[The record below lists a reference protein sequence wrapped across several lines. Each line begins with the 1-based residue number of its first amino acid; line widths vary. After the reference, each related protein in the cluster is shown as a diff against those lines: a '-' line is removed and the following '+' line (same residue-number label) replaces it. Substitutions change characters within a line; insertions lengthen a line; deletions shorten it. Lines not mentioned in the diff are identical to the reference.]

1 MKIRHI
7 IMATAISAALV
18 SCGDEPK
25 QEACNEPQ
33 ACQENYEALANQYA
47 KVTLTSNID
56 HLSANEK
63 EMLGYL
69 FEAGKIMDDIFW
81 TENLGGDRDEFLSK
95 IEDPNARK
103 FAEINYGPWDQLDGL
118 RSFIPSYGKMPAGA
132 GFYPTDMTKEEFEAW
147 DNPDKTSLYT
157 LVRRDEDGQLYT
169 VWFHEAYKEQIEKAA
184 GLLMKASD
192 LAGDKEFAEYLR
204 LRANAL
210 LTDDYFE
217 SDMAWM
223 NVRNNNVDFVIGPI
237 ENYVDAL
244 YGYKAAH
251 ESFILIKDLDW
262 SAQLARY
269 AALLPELQTKLP
281 VPAEYKKEKPGT
293 DADLAVYDVV
303 FYGGDC
309 NMGSKTIAINLP
321 NDEKVQ
327 LQKGTRKLQLKNAMQ
342 AKFDQIVMPISNVL
356 MTEASRPNIKFDAF
370 FANVMF
376 HEVAHGLGI
385 KNTLNGQ
392 GTVRH
397 ALKEQYS
404 AIEEAKADV
413 LGLFLVTK
421 LSEMGE
427 YTNTTLEE
435 NYTTF
440 MAGIFRSVRFGA
452 ASAHGKANML
462 TFNFLEREGA
472 FTRNAEGLY
481 AIDFPKM
488 KAAIEK
494 LGGEILKAEGDGSYE
509 FVKEWIA
516 NDGVIRPALQADLDK
531 VNSLG
536 IPKDIWYEMGM
547 EYLLGEQ
554 VVR

>member
-1 MKIRHI
+1 MKLLNIAMVI
-7 IMATAISAALV
+7 TMAAVIT
-18 SCGDEPK
+18 SCGKPQKK
-25 QEACNEPQ
+25 QTQ
-33 ACQENYEALANQYA
+33 DTQKDGKNYAEMANQYA
-47 KVTLTSNID
+47 KVTLTSDIS
-56 HLSANEK
+56 HLSDNEK
-63 EMLGYL
+63 KMLDYL

-81 TENLGGDRDEFLSK
+81 TQNFGGDKEEFLNS
-95 IEDPNARK
+95 ITDPDARI

-118 RSFIPSYGKMPAGA
+118 KSFIDGYGAMPAGA
-132 GFYPTDMTKEEFEAW
+132 NFYPSDMTIEEFEEW

-157 LVRRDEDGQLYT
+157 LIRRDNNGNLQT
-169 VWFHEAYKEQIEKAA
+169 VWYHDAYSEQIKTAA
-184 GLLMKASD
+184 DLLMKASE
-192 LAGDKEFAEYLR
+192 LAGDKEFANYLK
-204 LRANAL
+204 LRADAL
-210 LTDDYFE
+210 LTDEYFE

-223 NVRNNNVDFVIGPI
+223 DVRNNNVDFVVGPI

-244 YGYKAAH
+244 FGYKAAH
-251 ESFILIKDLDW
+251 EAFILIKDQDW
-262 SAQLARY
+262 SSKLSHY
-269 AALLPELQTKLP
+269 AELLPELQTKLP
-281 VPAEYKKEKPGT
+281 VKEEYKKEKPGS

-342 AKFDQIVMPISNVL
+342 AKFDKILVPISNVL
-356 MTEASRPNIKFDAF
+356 MTPESRDNVNFDAF

-385 KNTLNGQ
+385 KNTLDGK

-404 AIEEAKADV
+404 AIEEAKADI

-421 LSEMGE
+421 LYEMGE
-427 YTNTTLEE
+427 YNNSTLLE

-481 AIDFPKM
+481 SIDFDKM
-488 KAAIEK
+488 KLAVEK
-494 LGGEILKAEGDGSYE
+494 LGGEILVAQGDGNYD

-516 NDGVIRPALQADLDK
+516 TDGIIKPTLQQDLDK
-531 VNSLG
+531 VNSMG
-536 IPKDIWYEMGM
+536 IPKDIYYEMGPQ
-547 EYLLGEQ
+547 YLK
-554 VVR
+554 

>member
-18 SCGDEPK
+18 GCGDEPK
-25 QEACNEPQ
+25 QEACCEKQ
-33 ACQENYEALANQYA
+33 VSIENYEALANQYA
-47 KVTLTSNID
+47 KVTLTSDIS

-63 EMLGYL
+63 EMLGHL

-81 TENLGGDRDEFLSK
+81 TENLGGDKDEFLGK

-118 RSFIPSYGKMPAGA
+118 RSFIPDYGEMPAGA

-147 DNPDKTSLYT
+147 DNTDKTSLYT
-157 LVRRDEDGQLYT
+157 LVRRDENGQLYT

-192 LAGDKEFAEYLR
+192 LAGDKEFAEYLK
-204 LRANAL
+204 LRAQAL

-223 NVRNNNVDFVIGPI
+223 NVRNNNVDFVVGPI

-262 SAQLARY
+262 SAKLARY
-269 AALLPELQTKLP
+269 ATLLPELQTKLP

-356 MTEASRPNIKFDAF
+356 MTEASRQNIKFDAF

-472 FTRNAEGLY
+472 FTRNADGLY

-488 KAAIEK
+488 KAAVEK

-516 NDGVIRPALQADLDK
+516 KDGVIRPALQADLDK